1 MRLNKRKIVNI
12 SFLLFTI
19 VFAGIV
25 GYTTHVYFIVYVGVQ
40 NIQATIPYLN
50 VQIVNSSYILV
61 ETPISIQNPSE
72 CIFELLQITQG
83 LYLEKPWKLE
93 QILIS
98 SRGWD
103 AQTIPPRSTANV
115 TIQAEVPSTKISDV
129 MTYVESKWI
138 ANVRI
143 HFQGPMV
150 GIFSW
155 QNVWPITEVLHTE

>member
-1 MRLNKRKIVNI
+1 MRLNRRKIVII
-12 SFLLFTI
+12 SFILLSI

-25 GYTTHVYFIVYVGVQ
+25 GYTTHVYFIVYVGVKDL
-40 NIQATIPYLN
+40 QATIPYLA

-72 CIFELLQITQG
+72 CIFNLLMTTQG

-98 SRGWD
+98 SRGWENLTV
-103 AQTIPPRSTANV
+103 QPKSTVNV
-115 TIQAEVPSTKISDV
+115 TIQAEVPFTKIQDV
-129 MTYVESKWI
+129 MTYPEAKWV

-150 GIFSW
+150 GVFSW
-155 QNVWPITEVLHTE
+155 QNVWQITDVRHTE